1 MATGGGKENC
11 AHTLA
16 APEGCCVMGWEGRA
30 AWRISGVFPGQAEAV
45 CLHFQCNGKV
55 AELGPFLK
63 GHSNLKRN
71 GPMLILRL

>member
-1 MATGGGKENC
+1 MLCDGVGGESSR
-11 AHTLA
+11 
-16 APEGCCVMGWEGRA
+16 EDV
-30 AWRISGVFPGQAEAV
+30 SGVFPGQAEAV

-55 AELGPFLK
+55 AELGPFPK